1 MSNYDL
7 EERTAKFG
15 ENIIKFA
22 KGVPDNSITKPIVN
36 QLVKSGTS
44 VGANFCEADDA
55 ESKKDFQ
62 HKLGIC
68 KKEARETKRWL
79 RMTVV
84 AVPDMKDDARKL
96 WQEAKELN
104 LIFNSIVHKLKGNK

>member
-1 MSNYDL
+1 MSKYDL

-15 ENIIKFA
+15 EDIVKFA
-22 KGVPDNSITKPIVN
+22 KKIPENSITKPIIN
-36 QLVKSGTS
+36 QIVKSGAS

-68 KKEARETKRWL
+68 KKEARETKHWL

-84 AVPDMKDDARKL
+84 VAPDMKEKARKL
-96 WQEAKELN
+96 WTEAKKLN
-104 LIFNSIVHKLKGNK
+104 LIFNSIVNKLKEKR